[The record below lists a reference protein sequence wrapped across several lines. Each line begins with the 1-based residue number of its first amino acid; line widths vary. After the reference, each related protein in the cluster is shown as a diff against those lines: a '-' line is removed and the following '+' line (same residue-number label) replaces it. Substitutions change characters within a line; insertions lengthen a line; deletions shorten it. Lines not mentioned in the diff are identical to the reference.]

1 MAVVGRIRFTGA
13 GGTRTEGTAISAE
26 IPRANPLA
34 DQAGQGGVQ
43 LWVRL
48 GLSYAALLIGAVVM
62 IVPFLWMVSTSV
74 KSIPEVFAYPII
86 WIPEA
91 IRWENYPQVLELLP
105 FGRYLFNSAFV
116 SLAVT
121 LLELVTS
128 SLAAYA
134 FARLHFPG
142 RDKLFLLYLGTL
154 MIPGQV
160 TLIPNFLLM
169 RWFGWIDTYLALI
182 IPAAFTAFGTFL
194 LRQFF
199 LSIPRELEEAAR
211 ADGASYFRVY
221 WQIILPLSGPALAT
235 LAVFSFMTQWNA
247 FIWPLIVTDREEL
260 RTVTVGLRYF
270 QDELVTDYHYLMAGS
285 VMSVIPVLIIFLLLQ
300 RYFVRGIALTGMGG
314 R

>member
-1 MAVVGRIRFTGA
+1 MR
-13 GGTRTEGTAISAE
+13 TREEGTVISAE
-26 IPRANPLA
+26 EVRTTPQSR
-34 DQAGQGGVQ
+34 QAGQRGAQ
-43 LWVRL
+43 LWLRY
-48 GLSYAALLIGAVVM
+48 GLSYAALMLGSVAM
-62 IVPFLWMVSTSV
+62 ILPFLWMISTSF

-86 WIPEA
+86 WIPET
-91 IRWENYPQVLELLP
+91 IRWENYPMVLDLLP
-105 FGRYLFNSAFV
+105 FGRYLFNTAFV

-121 LLELVTS
+121 MLELVTS

-134 FARLHFPG
+134 FARLQFPG

-247 FIWPLIVTDREEL
+247 FIWPLIVTNREEL

-270 QDELVTDYHYLMAGS
+270 QDELVTDYHFLMAGS
-285 VMSVIPVLIIFLLLQ
+285 VMSVIPVLVIFLLLQ